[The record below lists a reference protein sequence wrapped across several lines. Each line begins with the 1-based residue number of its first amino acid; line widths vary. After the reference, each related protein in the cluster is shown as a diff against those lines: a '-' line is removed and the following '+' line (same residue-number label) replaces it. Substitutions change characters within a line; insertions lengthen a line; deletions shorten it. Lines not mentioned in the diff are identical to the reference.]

1 MENQAVFG
9 KYNDNSNWEPNRP
22 LLMVGNGESDSERKN
37 AFEVYLDGHAEVQ
50 TAGTTDKSVV
60 RRAELNFYATTNPIT
75 GESTGSTIQK
85 DTIYTGEN
93 ITFKDG
99 SQGTQNG
106 DIIPGSVVN
115 GHQSVAFGGLKY
127 DCVNEAENNF
137 DRTPTSV
144 TGNQSMAV
152 GGSVHVNGD

>member
-9 KYNDNSNWEPNRP
+9 KYNDNSNWESNRP
-22 LLMVGNGESDSERKN
+22 LLMVGNGGSDSERKN

-50 TAGTTDKSVV
+50 AAGTTDKSVV
-60 RRAELNFYATTNPIT
+60 RRADLNICATTD
-75 GESTGSTIQK
+75 STGSTFQK
-85 DTIYTGEN
+85 DTIYTGKN

-106 DIIPGSVVN
+106 DIIPGGVVS
-115 GHQSVAFGGLKY
+115 GHQSIAFGGLRY
-127 DCVNEAENNF
+127 DYVNQAENNF
-137 DRTPTSV
+137 NRTPTSV